1 MYDTLQLSFLTT
13 HYESA
18 DDYTVAFPLYTV
30 PHYIT
35 RKKNPSH
42 DNYLY
47 RRWNN
52 PTVRKHKTKKTP
64 KRNQR
69 VLTRSTTKDDTSVTP
84 TLETLCKIDTNTPQQ
99 HGNANMLISITIWNK
114 PIAQYRMPKRLATR
128 NWSRRYPSTV
138 VQYALIDVYDKLLNP
153 SKLPC
158 LLLFFTS
165 IICVVLSCFI
175 LIADS
180 FTMVKI
186 DDRYPDEWND

>member
-1 MYDTLQLSFLTT
+1 MTSTLMSFL
-13 HYESA
+13 
-18 DDYTVAFPLYTV
+18 YTQYHTI
-30 PHYIT
+30 YIT
-35 RKKNPSH
+35 RKKHPSY

-138 VQYALIDVYDKLLNP
+138 VQYALIDVYNKLLNP

-158 LLLFFTS
+158 LLSFVTS
-165 IICVVLSCFI
+165 IIYVALSCSI
-175 LIADS
+175 LLADS

>member
-1 MYDTLQLSFLTT
+1 MDDILQLLFLTT
-13 HYESA
+13 HYETTSN
-18 DDYTVAFPLYTV
+18 DDYTTEFPLYTV

-35 RKKNPSH
+35 RKKHPSH

-128 NWSRRYPSTV
+128 N
-138 VQYALIDVYDKLLNP
+138 
-153 SKLPC
+153 
-158 LLLFFTS
+158 
-165 IICVVLSCFI
+165 
-175 LIADS
+175 
-180 FTMVKI
+180 
-186 DDRYPDEWND
+186 